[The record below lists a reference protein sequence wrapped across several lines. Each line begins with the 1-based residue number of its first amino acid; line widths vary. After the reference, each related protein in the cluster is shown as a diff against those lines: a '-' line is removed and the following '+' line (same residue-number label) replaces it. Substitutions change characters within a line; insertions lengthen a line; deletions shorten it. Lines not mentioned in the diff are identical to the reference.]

1 MTRILSLVALA
12 LWTIIQ
18 VPAQPQPGQPRQPL
32 PNMQVIAE
40 SLGVQCDFCHSAA
53 RGSGDRE
60 PKKDIARQMMAMT
73 REINARVDAASPKE
87 NPNAAARV
95 ECVTCHRG
103 VTIPKP
109 LGDIVTQTILKEGGP
124 AAIAQYRD
132 LRAKFYGRAAYD
144 FGENTLIAVSQ
155 RIANARPNEAIDL
168 MKVNIEFYPNSSASY
183 AALAFAYTRKVDDAS
198 AIKALEKAV
207 ELDPANNVARGQLE
221 QLQSYHRR

>member
-1 MTRILSLVALA
+1 MTKISSVVAVA
-12 LWTIIQ
+12 VWTISQ
-18 VPAQPQPGQPRQPL
+18 LHAQPQPGQPRQPL
-32 PNMQVIAE
+32 PNMQLIAE
-40 SLGVQCDFCHSAA
+40 SLGVQCEFCHSAQ

-73 REINARVDAASPKE
+73 REINARVDAATPQAT
-87 NPNAAARV
+87 PTAAARV
-95 ECVTCHRG
+95 DCVTCHRG

-109 LGDIVTQTILKEGGP
+109 LGDIVTQTLLKEGGA
-124 AAIAQYRD
+124 AAITQYRD
-132 LRAKFYGRAAYD
+132 LRQKFYGRAAYD

-155 RIANARPNEAIDL
+155 RIANSKPNDAIDL